1 MKKILFMFVAALSM
15 VATVNAQGLSEKEI
29 KKATKAA
36 QAEVKNAKDQLADNG
51 NLRMAR
57 NIIDKSM
64 QNEYVKDWAETWSV
78 AASVYFQLYTNENIK
93 SYQNT
98 PYDTVAMYDYLTKW
112 YEYAIICDSLQQIP
126 NAKGKTSTAC
136 RDAHGYE
143 MYRSHTNFING
154 GIFYFNNRKD
164 YAKAYEMFDNYYQI
178 AETDIM
184 KKYLADD
191 ENFANYTVEFAY
203 FPTLAAN
210 NMQDYQKVLKYVDKA
225 IEDPEYGPACQR
237 IKAEAY
243 ENMKDTVNWISNLM
257 TGIVKFPKD
266 EYFYTKIIM
275 YYNDTEKWEEL
286 EKFVTDM
293 IAQDPDKAYNYFVV
307 GVLKQQQKQYEVAAE
322 QYKMAIEKDPE
333 LSDAY
338 INLGLCYMFIATEY
352 VDANSNLN
360 YRSAAYQKVIEQE
373 KEYYRQALPIFE
385 KVRELLPNDVSKW
398 GQQLYSIY
406 YKLNM
411 SKEVSKMETILKA
424 EGML

>member
-1 MKKILFMFVAALSM
+1 MFVAALSM

-286 EKFVTDM
+286 EKFVTDRTDVLSSSVSTNTEGISSLGNVYSVQLIIKLDYLFFILSYVNCLYM
-293 IAQDPDKAYNYFVV
+293 LNINIPYQSYRLQIFSPNSV
-307 GVLKQQQKQYEVAAE
+307 GYHSVLLMVSFAE
-322 QYKMAIEKDPE
+322 QKLLSLIGSYLFIFAFISFASGDRYKNILLP
-333 LSDAY
+333 
-338 INLGLCYMFIATEY
+338 Y
-352 VDANSNLN
+352 V
-360 YRSAAYQKVIEQE
+360 
-373 KEYYRQALPIFE
+373 KEYLPLFSFRNFM
-385 KVRELLPNDVSKW
+385 VF
-398 GQQLYSIY
+398 
-406 YKLNM
+406 
-411 SKEVSKMETILKA
+411 
-424 EGML
+424 